1 MARLLG
7 VSRSGYYAWAA
18 RCAAG
23 PGPQAV
29 SRAQIDQAVRTAH
42 ELSDRVDGAPRI
54 TAALA
59 REGLVVD
66 QKTVAASMRRQ
77 GLEGISPRKWAPVTT
92 IPGTATHAIPDL
104 VERAVRM
111 DHTLRGNVPVGVVF
125 HADRLNT
132 PSRRPRCSPRRPKH
146 ETRKGVYSAEPARQP
161 RVRRVPRSGPG
172 HPFTLKTSAPASG
185 EQSRGTRTSVHERMR
200 TGCSH

>member
-29 SRAQIDQAVRTAH
+29 RRAQIDQAVRTAH
-42 ELSDRVDGAPRI
+42 ERSDRVDGAPRI

-59 REGLVVD
+59 REGLVVN

-77 GLEGISPRKWAPVTT
+77 GLEGISPRKWAPVTNA
-92 IPGTATHAIPDL
+92 PGTATHAIPDL

-132 PSRRPRCSPRRPKH
+132 PSKC
-146 ETRKGVYSAEPARQP
+146 TRS
-161 RVRRVPRSGPG
+161 
-172 HPFTLKTSAPASG
+172 
-185 EQSRGTRTSVHERMR
+185 
-200 TGCSH
+200 